1 MKPHTIMAKPK
12 RRTRLEQFYF
22 VGTPV
27 PDDATQLCTMDRMTL
42 PERVAKDPRK
52 KELWDFICADME
64 NRRCL
69 SSTYT
74 LLISELVEVCS
85 LMYKCREAVDKDG
98 EIIEKY
104 DSDGNYIGSFPNPM
118 ITIMCRQ
125 QPVLIKLLEKIGM
138 SPRDIHYLVNPE
150 ATSLKPIDAAVTEMK
165 AITYFR

>member
-1 MKPHTIMAKPK
+1 MAKPK
-12 RRTRLEQFYF
+12 RRTRVEQFYF
-22 VGTPV
+22 VGAPIPAET
-27 PDDATQLCTMDRMTL
+27 TELCTIDKMPMPKRIAADPDRL
-42 PERVAKDPRK
+42 A
-52 KELWDFICADME
+52 LWNFICADME

-85 LMYKCREAVDKDG
+85 LMYKCREAIDKDG
-98 EIIEKY
+98 EIVEKF
-104 DSDGNYIGSFPNPM
+104 DDEGNYLASYPNPFV
-118 ITIMCRQ
+118 TILTRQ

-150 ATSLKPIDAAVTEMK
+150 ATALSPIETTANDMK